1 MYIFNNEQKLLTITG
16 ETFHYQT
23 ANTIELR
30 VDTQATGFWEK
41 GQPAFSDVTTF
52 NPKDNR
58 CFKIALLQCHIK
70 NEKEKKKKTK

>member
-23 ANTIELR
+23 ANTINRLR
-30 VDTQATGFWEK
+30 VDIQATGFMEK
-41 GQPAFSDVTTF
+41 GQPAFFDVTTF

-58 CFKIALLQCHIK
+58 CFKIALLQCHIE
-70 NEKEKKKKTK
+70 NEKEKKTK

>member
-58 CFKIALLQCHIK
+58 CFKSTSTMSHTK
-70 NEKEKKKKTK
+70 RKRKKKQN